1 MPSSSCCTPEGFPDL
16 NFSNAFAVHETGKVI
31 KDQGAH
37 DRLTPIKAIHWD
49 CPAKPVIQ
57 SCM

>member
-1 MPSSSCCTPEGFPDL
+1 M